1 MTMYRFIDS
10 EKANHAVRMICRV
23 IRVSR
28 AAYYAWRSAQAAEVE
43 AEARVRVHIRGL
55 HRASRGTYGSPRVTA
70 ALRKQGVLV
79 NHKRVARIMRA
90 EGLQGLPRR
99 RFRGSTTDSAHA
111 HPVAPNVLARDFS
124 VQAPNVAWVGDITYL
139 PVASGWAYLAI
150 LIDLFSRKVV
160 GWALDE
166 HMRTELCITA
176 LRRAVAARQPSV
188 GLVHHSDRGAQYASA
203 EYAEALQ
210 RAGIVQSMSRKGNCW
225 DNAVAESFFGT
236 LEQELGGRAR
246 WASVAQAR
254 VEVGRWIQDFYNDER
269 LHSTL
274 GFRSPVEYET
284 IHLASMSEAA

>member
-1 MTMYRFIDS
+1 M
-10 EKANHAVRMICRV
+10 
-23 IRVSR
+23 
-28 AAYYAWRSAQAAEVE
+28 
-43 AEARVRVHIRGL
+43 
-55 HRASRGTYGSPRVTA
+55 TA

-99 RFRGSTTDSAHA
+99 RFHGSTTDSAHA
-111 HPVAPNVLARDFS
+111 RPVAPNVLARDFS
-124 VQAPNVAWVGDITYL
+124 AQAPNVAWVGYITYL

-166 HMRTELCITA
+166 HMRTELCLTA

-284 IHLASMSEAA
+284 IHQASMSEAA

>member
-28 AAYYAWRSAQAAEVE
+28 AAYYAWRRAQAADVE

-70 ALRKQGVLV
+70 ALRKQGVPV

-111 HPVAPNVLARDFS
+111 RPVSPNVLARDFS
-124 VQAPNVAWVGDITYL
+124 VQAPNVAWVGDIT
-139 PVASGWAYLAI
+139 
-150 LIDLFSRKVV
+150 
-160 GWALDE
+160 
-166 HMRTELCITA
+166 
-176 LRRAVAARQPSV
+176 
-188 GLVHHSDRGAQYASA
+188 DRGAQYASA
-203 EYAEALQ
+203 EFAEALQ

-246 WASVAQAR
+246 WASVAQTGPPEIETGVACAAGPTGSR
-254 VEVGRWIQDFYNDER
+254 
-269 LHSTL
+269 TL
-274 GFRSPVEYET
+274 GHGAERQE
-284 IHLASMSEAA
+284 H